1 MLSISVNEA
10 SLEKAGRI
18 IAEKVR
24 AAQSLAIQ
32 RAEDLML
39 STVELGRRNSMVA
52 TGETR
57 DNTRYF
63 GREENSGSITIALGI
78 EAGGNYQEL
87 FTEGLSSHT
96 GGKNVHT
103 TIAEHVDKKCSRSIL
118 GEDAGDSNF
127 YEANPNAKRGSLA
140 LAIQEIM
147 GFDVVTRGL
156 RKGAVNRYYPAV
168 GIKNSIFWGAIL
180 QKIKTVFMS

>member
-24 AAQSLAIQ
+24 TARSLAVQ
-32 RAEDLML
+32 RAEEIML
-39 STVELGRRNSMVA
+39 STAELGRKYSMVA

-63 GREENSGSITIALGI
+63 GKKENAEDITLALGI
-78 EAGGNYQEL
+78 EAGGNFQEL

-96 GGKNVHT
+96 GGKNIHT

-118 GEDAGDSNF
+118 GENAGDSDF
-127 YEANPNAKRGSLA
+127 YEANPNAKKRSLA

-156 RKGAVNRYYPAV
+156 RKGAINRYYPAV

-180 QKIKTVFMS
+180 QRVKTVFMS